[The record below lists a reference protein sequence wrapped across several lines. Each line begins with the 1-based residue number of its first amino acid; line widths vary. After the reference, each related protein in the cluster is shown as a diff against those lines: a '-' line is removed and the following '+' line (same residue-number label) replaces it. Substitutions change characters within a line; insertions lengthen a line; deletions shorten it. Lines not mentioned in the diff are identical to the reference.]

1 MINKIK
7 NYLKKFYRIIIY
19 NIFFYKYG
27 EIKGVIYSDQDNRVK
42 VQSLELGNKHNY
54 KIYKITNGRLYTDRV
69 HDTAIILDNSIV
81 SGPSFQLRDNKNE
94 SAERNM
100 IFEKGTTRIIKKK
113 KGKILSLLTGGGG
126 NANYWH
132 WLYDVLPRLK
142 IVKKIIDIEKIDY
155 FLLPSLDE
163 KFQNETLDELKIP
176 KSKRL
181 SSKHYRHVTSDEII
195 VTDHPYNLLNDPN
208 QDANNIPIW
217 ISDWLKKSFI
227 NQNDTNSKRFPKKI
241 YIDRKDA
248 KSNHSRLR
256 NIVNE
261 DEVKNLLKAND
272 FEILVMSNFSFA
284 DQVKLFN
291 NANFVIG
298 LHGGGFANLVF
309 CEQKTRVLELKAFGT
324 GKQIENFAE
333 SNNLN
338 YDLLVSESSSAY
350 SRNQLGDI
358 TVDMESLDK
367 KIQD

>member
-1 MINKIK
+1 LINKIK
-7 NYLKKFYRIIIY
+7 NSLKKFYRIIIY

-27 EIKGVIYSDQDNRVK
+27 EIKGVIESDQDNRVK
-42 VQSLELGNKHNY
+42 VQSLVIEKKHNY
-54 KIYKITNGRLYTDRV
+54 KIYKITNGRLYTDRI

-81 SGPSFQLRDNKNE
+81 SGPSFQLRENKNE
-94 SAERNM
+94 SAGKNM
-100 IFEKGTTRIIKKK
+100 IFEKGTTRILKKM

-142 IVKKIIDIEKIDY
+142 IIKNIIDIEKIDY

-181 SSKHYRHVTSDEII
+181 SSKYFRHLISDEII
-195 VTDHPYNLLNDPN
+195 VTDHPYNLLNDPT

-217 ISDWLKKSFI
+217 ISNWLKKSFI
-227 NQNDTNSKRFPKKI
+227 NDETNSNRFPKKF

-248 KSNHSRLR
+248 KSNHSKLR

-261 DEVKNLLKAND
+261 DEVKNLLKTNN
-272 FEILVMSNFSFA
+272 FEILTMSNFSFV

-291 NANFVIG
+291 NAEIIVG
-298 LHGGGFANLVF
+298 LHGGGFANLAF
-309 CEQKTRVLELKAFGT
+309 CKQKAKVIELKSYGT
-324 GKQIENFAE
+324 GKQIENFAK

-338 YDLLVSESSSAY
+338 YDLIVSESSSVY

-358 TVDMESLDK
+358 SVNIDSLSK